1 MGKIIGLLIPFTQM
15 YEMASLHTPTTLVDV
30 HDPSQQV
37 HAFDICYTI
46 AEKAGARW
54 VPVDYPAGSKQACI
68 ILPIYERDDT
78 QPLRMKRWAA
88 GKSYIA
94 MTTPQDVYNLN
105 LRQKHGVMW
114 TCHRLMHLF
123 FECQLGDEQD
133 TSPGHFHAQLEGRH
147 HESWLDDAGRESI
160 TTGEAQPSY
169 YRSIQS

>member
-15 YEMASLHTPTTLVDV
+15 YEMASLHTPTTLDDV

-88 GKSYIA
+88 SKCVA
-94 MTTPQDVYNLN
+94 NARAWLK
-105 LRQKHGVMW
+105 KHGMSE
-114 TCHRLMHLF
+114 TDRLPF
-123 FECQLGDEQD
+123 V
-133 TSPGHFHAQLEGRH
+133 A
-147 HESWLDDAGRESI
+147 
-160 TTGEAQPSY
+160 TTDPIY
-169 YRSIQS
+169 W